1 MGILLAMVFAAI
13 LVQTTLKI
21 EKHVNEKRQNKSD
34 MSSVFIFTPPIL
46 PKEAFQEVK
55 RKMPVQK
62 RFDFSVQGARF
73 AVYAW
78 DEKLAWAKARRIV
91 GSNTSELRRIA

>member
-1 MGILLAMVFAAI
+1 MKL
-13 LVQTTLKI
+13 TKWLK
-21 EKHVNEKRQNKSD
+21 NKCGNLSD
-34 MSSVFIFTPPIL
+34 MSSVFIFTPSIL
-46 PKEAFQEVK
+46 PKETFREVK